1 MLYSKI
7 EGSGR
12 PFLILHGFLGMSDNW
27 KTLGTKWAEAGYEV
41 HLLDLR
47 NHGRSLHSDDFN
59 YTVMAQDIFD
69 YCKAKNLDSIYI
81 MGHSMGGKVAMLFAT
96 TFPEMVEKLIVADI
110 GPKEYRPHH
119 DQILEG
125 LSAVNFEEKPDRGE
139 VDEIVSK
146 YIGDF
151 GTRQFLL
158 KSLYWKTTGQLAYR
172 FNLPVFIDNKDSIG
186 EALSES
192 ATYDGPTLFLRGANS
207 NYILDEDFSEIRN
220 HFTKAEI
227 VTIANAGHW
236 LHAENPDDVYASV
249 IDFLKKQF

>member
-7 EGSGR
+7 EGSGK

-47 NHGRSLHSDDFN
+47 NHGRSLHSDEFT
-59 YTVMAQDIFD
+59 YTVMAHDVLD
-69 YCKAKNLDSIYI
+69 YCQEKNLSSIYL
-81 MGHSMGGKVAMLFAT
+81 MGHSMGGKVAMTFAT
-96 TFPEMVEKLIVADI
+96 AYPKIVDKLIVADI

-125 LSAVNFEEKPDRGE
+125 LSAVDFSKKPDRSE

-146 YIGDF
+146 YVGDF

-158 KSLYWKTTGQLAYR
+158 KSLYWESQGQLAYR
-172 FNLPVFIDNKDSIG
+172 FNLAVFLNNKDSIG
-186 EALSES
+186 EALSPN
-192 ATYDGPTLFLRGANS
+192 AVYNGATLFLRGSNS
-207 NYILDEDFSEIRN
+207 NYILDEDFAQI
-220 HFTKAEI
+220 HQQFTQAQI
-227 VTIANAGHW
+227 LTISDAGHW
-236 LHAENPDDVYASV
+236 LHAENPDAVYESV
-249 IDFLKKQF
+249 KNFLKN